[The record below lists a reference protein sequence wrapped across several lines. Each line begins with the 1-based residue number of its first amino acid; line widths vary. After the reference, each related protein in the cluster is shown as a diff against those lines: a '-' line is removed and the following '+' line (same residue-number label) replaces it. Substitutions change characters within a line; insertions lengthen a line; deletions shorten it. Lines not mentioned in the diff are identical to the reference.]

1 MRFRVTHKTVYQQE
15 GRVTFCHNE
24 ARLTPANLPW
34 QRVLLSEI
42 EVTPA
47 PARCDTRI
55 DFFGNT
61 VTYLS
66 IETPHKK
73 LTILARSEVE
83 IEPPHPGLDVN
94 ASQPWEVVA
103 DGLAHSISPPWLEA
117 RPYVL
122 ASPLVAPA
130 PMLRDYADAS
140 FPPGRPVLAA
150 VLDLNG
156 RIFREFTFD
165 PEFSTIATPLVEVM
179 EKRRGVCQDYAH
191 VLIGCLRSLGL
202 AARYVSGYIETLPPP
217 GKPRLQGADASHAWV
232 EAFDPDHGWIQF
244 DPTNNQIPKI
254 QHILIGRGRDFFD
267 VSPLKGIMIGS
278 GGHKLKVEVDVERVP
293 V

>member
-1 MRFRVTHKTVYQQE
+1 MRFRILHKTVYQQT

-34 QRVLLSEI
+34 QRVLSSVL

-47 PARCDTRI
+47 PARRDARV
-55 DFFGNT
+55 DFFGNS

-73 LTILARSEVE
+73 LTILSRSEVE
-83 IEPPHPGLDVN
+83 VEPPHPGLDVN
-94 ASQPWEVVA
+94 LSQPWEDVA
-103 DGLAHSISPPWLEA
+103 NGLAHLIAPPWLEA

-130 PMLRDYADAS
+130 PMLRDYASAS
-140 FPPGRPVLAA
+140 FPPGRPLLAG

-165 PEFSTIATPLVEVM
+165 PEFSTIATPLADVM

-191 VLIGCLRSLGL
+191 ILIGCLRSFGL

-232 EAFDPDHGWIQF
+232 EAFDPDHGWVQF
-244 DPTNNQIPKI
+244 DPTNNQIPNL

-267 VSPLKGIMIGS
+267 ISPLKGIMIGS
-278 GGHKLKVEVDVERVP
+278 GGHKLKVEVDVERVEA
-293 V
+293 